1 MRVLSAKGNNVLPE
15 NPQQS
20 VKIGSF
26 SWERGVEPVANP
38 ARKHVTI
45 HPAITEI
52 AEIIG
57 HELDDG
63 ISPITYF
70 VCRRIKHFHLV
81 CVAPTALSAFANH
94 LTNSSMDNLSVFFLA
109 EGEQSGDDVVTRLV
123 TFIRAAKQTLA
134 FAIYDMRF
142 SDPLRAQLAA
152 ALRDRAEAGVEIR
165 FCYDA
170 DKPPQ
175 PDLAA
180 GQDPAPAGTGAFVQS
195 LGYPWRRIAGMKLMH
210 SKFVVRD
217 GQAVWTGS
225 ANMTDDAFTSMENNI
240 VEIDAQPLG
249 GYYAQNFEQLWEK
262 QNFEHTGDI
271 HTESVQLTFSN
282 QSANVRVMF
291 SPGCGLEIDSEIAR
305 RVRAA
310 QRRVRIC
317 SLLINSGTLIS
328 ELGKLLRGG
337 HADSSRYSDAS
348 AAAGRGRVAIDGIY
362 DRTQM
367 AEVYRQWQEVP
378 QNRWK
383 IDALTEII
391 ARAGLVGKN
400 STPYTPTGRHDFMHN
415 KVLVI
420 DDTVITG
427 SYNFSRSA
435 QFNAENILFIES
447 TPLAETYSAY
457 IDHLKQ
463 KYGP

>member
-1 MRVLSAKGNNVLPE
+1 
-15 NPQQS
+15 
-20 VKIGSF
+20 
-26 SWERGVEPVANP
+26 
-38 ARKHVTI
+38 
-45 HPAITEI
+45 
-52 AEIIG
+52 
-57 HELDDG
+57 
-63 ISPITYF
+63 
-70 VCRRIKHFHLV
+70 
-81 CVAPTALSAFANH
+81 
-94 LTNSSMDNLSVFFLA
+94 VFFLA
-109 EGEQSGDDVVTRLV
+109 EGEQSGDEVMARL
-123 TFIRAAKQTLA
+123 TAFIRSAKESLA
-134 FAIYDMRF
+134 FAVYDMRF
-142 SDPLRAQLAA
+142 SDPLRAQIAA
-152 ALRDRAEAGVEIR
+152 ALRDRANAGVEIR

-210 SKFVVRD
+210 SKFIVRD

-225 ANMTDDAFTSMENNI
+225 ANMTDDAFILMENNI
-240 VEIDAQPLG
+240 VEIDSQAFAN
-249 GYYAQNFEQLWEK
+249 YYAQNFEQLWEK

-271 HTESVQLTFSN
+271 HTEPVPLTFSN
-282 QSANVRVMF
+282 QSAKARVMF
-291 SPGCGLEIDSEIAR
+291 SPGCGLEIDTEIAR

-317 SLLINSGTLIS
+317 SLLINSGTLIG
-328 ELGKLLRGG
+328 ELGNLLRHGL
-337 HADSSRYSDAS
+337 
-348 AAAGRGRVAIDGIY
+348 VAVDGIY

-367 AEVYRQWQEVP
+367 EQVYLQWQEVP

-383 IDALTEII
+383 TGALQEII
-391 ARAGLVGKN
+391 ARAALIGKD
-400 STPYTPTGRHDFMHN
+400 STPYTPTSRHNFMHN

-447 TPLAETYSAY
+447 ARLADSYSTY
-457 IDHLKQ
+457 IDHLLQ
-463 KYGP
+463 KYR

>member
-1 MRVLSAKGNNVLPE
+1 
-15 NPQQS
+15 
-20 VKIGSF
+20 
-26 SWERGVEPVANP
+26 
-38 ARKHVTI
+38 
-45 HPAITEI
+45 
-52 AEIIG
+52 
-57 HELDDG
+57 
-63 ISPITYF
+63 
-70 VCRRIKHFHLV
+70 
-81 CVAPTALSAFANH
+81 
-94 LTNSSMDNLSVFFLA
+94 MDNLSVFFLA
-109 EGEQSGDDVVTRLV
+109 EGEQSGDDVMTRLV

-142 SDPLRAQLAA
+142 SDPLHAKLAA

-240 VEIDAQPLG
+240 VEIDSPPLAS
-249 GYYAQNFEQLWEK
+249 YYAQNFVQLWEK

-282 QSANVRVMF
+282 QSANARVMF

-305 RVRAA
+305 RVQAA

-317 SLLINSGTLIS
+317 SLLINSGTLIG
-328 ELGKLLRGG
+328 ELGNLLR
-337 HADSSRYSDAS
+337 
-348 AAAGRGRVAIDGIY
+348 RGRVAVDGIY

-367 AEVYRQWQEVP
+367 EQVYVQWQEVP

-383 IDALTEII
+383 IGALQEII
-391 ARAGLVGKN
+391 VRAGLIGKN
-400 STPYTPTGRHDFMHN
+400 STPYTPAGRHNFMHN

-447 TPLAETYSAY
+447 APLAEAYSAY
-457 IDHLKQ
+457 IDYLVE
-463 KYGP
+463 KYR